1 MDGYQ
6 AYKYFIALKLHF
18 TTEKFDVF
26 SNNGR
31 VNASRVAYE
40 RRNDKALFERL
51 SRKYPTDRELIQY
64 MAANFAYG
72 NKHVVYS
79 YESDEYYNVWLKR
92 KESISQVFK
101 TDLLL
106 IQQEC
111 SGSKE
116 SVFSIDDGNPLLLN
130 LYLGNHITLETMVIL
145 EELEGYLS
153 KWEPLIMF
161 WHDHFLTIRKSKRF
175 VKFDKNKVQ
184 SIYDNFVAEL
194 VGEEV

>member
-1 MDGYQ
+1 MDGFK

-18 TTEKFDVF
+18 TTERYDVF
-26 SNNGR
+26 TNNGR
-31 VNASRVAYE
+31 ISASREAYE

-51 SRKYPTDRELIQY
+51 ARKYPTDRELIQY
-64 MAANFAYG
+64 IAANFAYG

-79 YESDEYYNVWLKR
+79 SESDDYYDRWTRR
-92 KESISQVFK
+92 KESISQVFRN
-101 TDLLL
+101 DLNT
-106 IQQEC
+106 IQAE
-111 SGSKE
+111 GTISKE
-116 SVFSIDDGNPLLLN
+116 SLFSIDDGNPLLLN
-130 LYLGNHITLETMVIL
+130 LYVGNYITLETMVIL

-153 KWEPLIMF
+153 KWEPLIML

-175 VKFDKNKVQ
+175 VKFDRNKVQ